1 MRLIKVLDIVN
12 QIEKSSFLKILDGF
26 CLDLRKEKPK
36 IDKILAE
43 GAGEIKKVDDT
54 NIVDLFNLLSDQYYA
69 HLEERIQFSD
79 YHLDILVDVLI
90 RDGNSIMSR
99 EWFSRLYNDQL
110 SKLRTNIKT
119 FSSQL
124 TQEKSDIS
132 PERKRDYLIYQ
143 TCVKTG
149 YENDLLRNREEYLS
163 WEEKSILQSLARSLE
178 LSNEEI
184 RWISYSVIPPSK
196 FNIDDIITELKES
209 GIIFYSRK
217 NSIVYVPDEI
227 IWLLRKIMG
236 IEIPNKFLR
245 RILRNLTDPEINM
258 VAKKHTIQK
267 GLTRNNKIQEILAQ
281 GVNVSDLLVNEIFKV
296 DIPKSK
302 RAIRIQ
308 TLMEKDLEIKLP
320 SYGRSLED
328 KVHKVIQYFNN
339 VEKDESMSLPR
350 DGYDKM
356 LKDLKK
362 KIPRLNNRVKKEFQ
376 LQPED
381 VLIPELLNDYTIKP
395 RDILYLLTKDEIR
408 GFCRSMNIPS
418 RGTLVSNVLKNYR
431 NIDDLFIENY
441 ELVGGRDL
449 KALRERSLEVKESEL
464 GILYEKLAKKIFSQL
479 GFDVNE
485 SLRKSLSTQK
495 HQMDIV
501 LDLGKQDVIIV
512 ECKTKK
518 DKQYNQYTAISRQLK
533 SYQQLCQNKG
543 YHVLQVLVIANDFS
557 QEFIGECEYDYE
569 INLSLLTSV
578 GLKTILNG
586 LKESR
591 HIELPVRLLL
601 KDGLLDADRIVR
613 VLNK

>member
-12 QIEKSSFLKILDGF
+12 QMEKSSFLRILDGF
-26 CLDLRKEKPK
+26 CLDLRKENPK

-54 NIVDLFNLLSDQYYA
+54 NIVNLFNLLSDKYYEQ
-69 HLEERIQFSD
+69 LEERIKFSD
-79 YHLDILVDVLI
+79 YHLDILVDILI

-99 EWFSRLYNDQL
+99 EWFSSLYNDQL

-124 TQEKSDIS
+124 TQEKSDIP
-132 PERKRDYLIYQ
+132 PERKRDYLTYQ
-143 TCVKTG
+143 ACVKTG
-149 YENDLLRNREEYLS
+149 YENDLLRNRDQRLS
-163 WEEKSILQSLARSLE
+163 WEEKSILHTLARSLE

-184 RWISYSVIPPSK
+184 RWITYSVISPTK
-196 FNIDDIITELKES
+196 FKIDDIITELKES
-209 GIIFYSRK
+209 GIIFYNRK
-217 NSIVYVPDEI
+217 NSTVYMPDEI
-227 IWLLRKIMG
+227 VWLLRRIMG

-245 RILRNLTDPEINM
+245 RILRNLSDPEINM
-258 VAKKHTIQK
+258 VARKHNIQK
-267 GLTRNNKIQEILAQ
+267 GLNRNSKIQAILAQ
-281 GVNVSDLLVNEIFKV
+281 GVNVSDLLFIEIFKV

-302 RAIRIQ
+302 RALRIQ
-308 TLMEKDLEIKLP
+308 TFMEKDLEIKLP

-328 KVHKVIQYFNN
+328 KVHNIIQYYNG

-350 DGYDKM
+350 DGYDRM

-362 KIPRLNNRVKKEFQ
+362 KISRLNNRVKKEFQ

-381 VLIPELLNDYTIKP
+381 VLIPELLNDYAIKP
-395 RDILYLLTKDEIR
+395 RDVLYLLTKEEIR
-408 GFCRSMNIPS
+408 GFCKSMNISS
-418 RGTLVSNVLKNYR
+418 RGTLVSNVIKNYR

-449 KALRERSLEVKESEL
+449 SALRESSLIVKESEL

-479 GFDVNE
+479 GFDVDE
-485 SLRKSLSTQK
+485 SLRKSLSTQR

-501 LDLGKQDVIIV
+501 LNLGKQDVIIV

-518 DKQYNQYTAISRQLK
+518 DKEYNQYTAISRQLK
-533 SYQQLCQNKG
+533 SYQQLCQDKG
-543 YHVLQVLVIANDFS
+543 YHVLQVIIVANDFS
-557 QEFIGECEYDYE
+557 EEFIGECEYDYE
-569 INLSLLTSV
+569 LNLSLVTSA
-578 GLKTILNG
+578 GLKAILNG

-591 HIELPVRLLL
+591 HTELPVLLLL
-601 KDGLLDADRIVR
+601 KGGLLDADRIVS